1 MKNLTTYEQYNE
13 EVNEGMFR
21 KFLTGHE
28 STEERDESMMEFIN
42 ALNAA
47 QDLIMANPDDYAQS
61 PAWDR
66 VKARLE
72 KEASSNNY
80 KGGIDI
86 RPSASDGLLY
96 VTYRPGNSGLQ
107 LLAGSVSFRRDNP
120 LGK

>member
-28 STEERDESMMEFIN
+28 SAEDRDESMIEFVN
-42 ALNAA
+42 ALAA
-47 QDLIMANPDDYAQS
+47 AEDLIMANPDDYAQS
-61 PAWDR
+61 ASWDR
-66 VKARLE
+66 VKSRLE
-72 KEASSNNY
+72 KEASDNNY

-96 VTYRPGNSGLQ
+96 VTYRPGQSGLQ
-107 LLAGSVSFRRDNP
+107 LLAGSASFRRDNP

>member
-1 MKNLTTYEQYNE
+1 MTKADLIAKISEETGLERNE
-13 EVNEGMFR
+13 VSR
-21 KFLTGHE
+21 AV
-28 STEERDESMMEFIN
+28 ESMMEFIN

-61 PAWDR
+61 PSWDR

-96 VTYRPGNSGLQ
+96 VTYRPGHSGLQ